1 MSCIVAI
8 ETSTEHCSVALSLGG
23 KLSTLRQAGVRQ
35 HAELVLP
42 MLAKLLAE
50 YGLARSSIDVI
61 GYGRGPGAF
70 TGVRLAVAVAQGL
83 GFALDRPTFGVSS
96 LQACASAAHID
107 APNLVA
113 SAQAGES
120 AGGAPQLVVLLDARM
135 GECYVAAY
143 QCDKTGAPFLL
154 GEECLLTP
162 AAFSGWLAA
171 RDIAPKLFVGNGLAA
186 LPADFLI
193 AHPLALY
200 LPEIR
205 PDAEAI
211 AKLTEI
217 GFAAKLAVPARLA
230 QPAYVRD
237 KVADTIIERAQKRA
251 AQVLSAAPI

>member
-8 ETSTEHCSVALSLGG
+8 ETSTEHCSVALSYQG
-23 KLSTLRQAGVRQ
+23 KRSTLRAQGVRQ

-50 YGLARSSIDVI
+50 YGLTRSAIDVI

-96 LQACASAAHID
+96 LQACASAALEASQMDID
-107 APNLVA
+107 AQLVA
-113 SAQAGES
+113 II
-120 AGGAPQLVVLLDARM
+120 DARM
-135 GECYVAAY
+135 GECYVAAF
-143 QCDKTGAPFLL
+143 QSSKFAAPILQ

-162 AAFSGWLAA
+162 EAFSAWLDG
-171 RDIAPKLFVGNGLAA
+171 RESSSHVFVGNGLAVLSA
-186 LPADFLI
+186 EIFARYPHAR
-193 AHPLALY
+193 Y
-200 LPEIR
+200 LPDIR

-217 GFAAKLAVPARLA
+217 GFAAKLAVPAKFA

-251 AQVLSAAPI
+251 AQVVAAAV